1 MIRRPPRSTLFPY
14 TTLFRSVPGEA
25 RDRRGIEW
33 RVGGRRGEGAAAGS
47 VRRRPSRGRGDGRA
61 AVPPFHDRVGLGHGV
76 RLGGQRA
83 AVPLPLQVLA
93 LSHPPAGD
101 ALSRHADHDGGPR
114 RSRGARA
121 FLQVRGGVAGR
132 AGRARARAHPDRDQ
146 GRPRRRQAD
155 QQADRGTGGSLGLP
169 RPGLGDHSP
178 RARIERTPM
187 PKLNCSL
194 CKRPVDSRRLVS
206 PQKMENQILEI
217 IKRERPEWEATRGI
231 CRECLEQYRAKKFL
245 NYLEA
250 EYQKMSDIEQ
260 SLVTKIARRGR
271 VTKLVNTEFE
281 AHMTFGQ
288 HLADRVAHFG
298 GSWPFIFIFSAV
310 LLGWMALNS
319 WVLARHSFDP
329 YPYILLNLVL
339 SALAAIQ
346 APVIMMSQNRQAEKD
361 RLQSRQDY
369 EINLMAEFRIRGLH
383 DKLDSLRYKQWHEL
397 RHIQQRQLELLEHLH
412 QEL

>member
-1 MIRRPPRSTLFPY
+1 
-14 TTLFRSVPGEA
+14 
-25 RDRRGIEW
+25 
-33 RVGGRRGEGAAAGS
+33 
-47 VRRRPSRGRGDGRA
+47 
-61 AVPPFHDRVGLGHGV
+61 
-76 RLGGQRA
+76 
-83 AVPLPLQVLA
+83 
-93 LSHPPAGD
+93 
-101 ALSRHADHDGGPR
+101 
-114 RSRGARA
+114 
-121 FLQVRGGVAGR
+121 
-132 AGRARARAHPDRDQ
+132 
-146 GRPRRRQAD
+146 
-155 QQADRGTGGSLGLP
+155 
-169 RPGLGDHSP
+169 
-178 RARIERTPM
+178 M

-250 EYQKMSDIEQ
+250 EYQKMSEIEQ

-271 VTKLVNTEFE
+271 VTKLVNAEFE

-361 RLQSRQDY
+361 RLQAQQDY
-369 EINLMAEFRIRGLH
+369 EINLMAEFEIRDLH

-397 RHIQQRQLELLEHLH
+397 WHIQQRQLELLEHLH
-412 QEL
+412 KELSHPEDRTAEPAPWVPPEL